1 MAIVSQQV
9 GVRQGV
15 RADHAGKTDGGSRDE
30 DEMSPAKVTQE
41 RDALSCAKAP
51 GHGSRK

>member
-9 GVRQGV
+9 GVRNGV

>member
-1 MAIVSQQV
+1 
-9 GVRQGV
+9 
-15 RADHAGKTDGGSRDE
+15 
-30 DEMSPAKVTQE
+30 MSPAKVTQE